1 MHAAVAQFLVVETC
15 LLGAFTR
22 LLGHAG
28 DGFALFLAFLNLV
41 EHYLCRLR
49 LDVQIVVELAFD
61 EVADKFR
68 NCQRAVGTH
77 VA

>member
-1 MHAAVAQFLVVETC
+1 MHAAVAQFLVVEARF
-15 LLGAFTR
+15 LGAFTR

-49 LDVQIVVELAFD
+49 LDVQIVVELALD
-61 EVADKFR
+61 EVADKLGNR
-68 NCQRAVGTH
+68 QRAVGAH